1 MALDFPANPTN
12 GQVYDSYVYNS
23 TVGAWQAREDSATVA
38 VTSPTAPATANNGDI
53 WYNSNSGVSY
63 VYYDD
68 GTSAQWVEIV
78 SSAVPAL
85 NSKADLEN
93 PTFTNDVT
101 ITNNLNVNGS
111 DINGDGKT
119 IARFS
124 DAWLRLNPDLDF
136 SSGIYANT
144 SLIRTDNGIQ
154 VGANGTNFLAT
165 SSALTHN
172 GTDILKKDMRQYY
185 TVGATGTGTSANY
198 YEIFTWT
205 ILGQYN
211 NFSAQLQIN
220 GRGNT
225 DPRYVVHARGEYGV
239 STWTNEVLTISS
251 DHVLPDGDTWLLV
264 FSDVNKTAKLY
275 YRRTGNDWNDRSLNF
290 NANWL
295 SNATPVYSNTN
306 FGTVAPTG
314 DNVITK
320 TAPDAIAVVGGG
332 TGATTFT
339 SGAYLK
345 GAGTN
350 ALTAQTGVPA
360 TDLTGTISSQRFPA
374 GTILQVVSKSD
385 GNAYAASVSTNTWIT
400 WPSNRMAL
408 GITPRSTTSKILV
421 IVNADLGNSSND
433 AAIRLTRNGSAIGV
447 GSPPGTGNQLASA
460 VTGMLYATDTNH
472 VRRVVTVNYLDSP
485 GTTDT
490 VFYNV
495 DFSSEGTTMYLNRAP
510 AGSYQNGTYI
520 FAAIGVSTITLMEV
534 AG

>member
-12 GQVYDSYVYNS
+12 GQAYGSYIYNS
-23 TVGAWQAREDSATVA
+23 AIGAWQSKEDPATVA
-38 VTSPTAPATANNGDI
+38 VTSTTAPATANNGDI
-53 WYNSNSGVSY
+53 WYNTNTGVSY
-63 VYYDD
+63 VYYND

-78 SSAVPAL
+78 SSALPAL
-85 NSKADLEN
+85 NSKADLAD
-93 PTFTNDVT
+93 PTFTNNVT
-101 ITNNLNVNGS
+101 ITNDLNVNGT

-124 DAWLRLNPDLDF
+124 DAWLRLNPDQDF
-136 SSGIYANT
+136 SSGIYTNS

-154 VGANGTNFLAT
+154 IGANGTNFLAT

-172 GTDILKKDMRQYY
+172 GTDILKKDMRQWY
-185 TVGATGTGTSANY
+185 TVGATGTGTAANY
-198 YEIFTWT
+198 YEVYTWT
-205 ILGQYN
+205 VTSQYN
-211 NFSAQLQIN
+211 NFSAHINVN
-220 GRGNT
+220 GRGN
-225 DPRYVVHARGEYGV
+225 YELGYKVKVRGEYGTTAWSAEFMSV
-239 STWTNEVLTISS
+239 ESNYS
-251 DHVLPDGDTWLLV
+251 LPVGDTWLLV
-264 FSDVNKTAKLY
+264 FSDAGKTAKLY
-275 YRRTGNDWNDRSLNF
+275 YRRTGSDWEDRVINF
-290 NANWL
+290 DSHYL
-295 SNATPVYSNTN
+295 GGATPVYSNTN
-306 FGTVAPTG
+306 FGTTAPTG
-314 DNVITK
+314 DAVITRS
-320 TAPDAIAVVGGG
+320 APDAMAVVGGG

-345 GAGTN
+345 GAGTS
-350 ALTAQTGVPA
+350 AITAQTGIPA
-360 TDLTGTISSQRFPA
+360 TDLTGTISSQRLPA

-408 GITPRSTTSKILV
+408 SITPRSTTSKILV